1 MSAARLSR
9 AMLVV
14 GLAFGLQGF
23 QTVRIAPVAP
33 DHPDDPRWS
42 MFRGVQVDTDLAKGV
57 AAAHFPP
64 DLMKVSGQTFEIAGY
79 MTPLDASGVT
89 RHFILT
95 RRSTGCPFCPPNEAN
110 EAIEVFTERPVQY
123 ADRQI
128 LVTGK
133 LTLLSN
139 SNEGLFFRMQGAK
152 VQ

>member
-1 MSAARLSR
+1 MSARRLAR
-9 AMLVV
+9 AMLAV
-14 GLAFGLQGF
+14 GVALGLQGF
-23 QTVRIAPVAP
+23 QTVRIAPIVP

-57 AAAHFPP
+57 AVAHFPP
-64 DLMKVSGQTFEIAGY
+64 ELTKISGHTMEIAGY
-79 MTPLDASGVT
+79 MMLLDANDVT

-110 EAIEVFTERPVQY
+110 EAVELFTEKPVQFES
-123 ADRQI
+123 RQV

-133 LTLLSN
+133 LTLLPS
-139 SNEGLFFRMQGAK
+139 SDQGLFFRVQGAS